1 MEEDKTLMVR
11 IAQARDK
18 ANKANKEYE
27 QVLFEAGL
35 SGVE

>member
-1 MEEDKTLMVR
+1 MDTNKTLMVR

-27 QVLFEAGL
+27 QVLLEAGL

>member
-1 MEEDKTLMVR
+1 MDKDITLMVR

-27 QVLFEAGL
+27 RVLLEAGL
-35 SGVE
+35 HEVE